1 MYGPTGNDQ
10 LSVGL
15 RRSSKVLPKA
25 NLVPKKMVMVTVWWS
40 ATLWSTTAFWIT
52 LKALHLRSML
62 STSMRCSENC
72 NSCSTGQQ
80 NGPNTSLRQC
90 PKSTLHNQHFKSW
103 THWAM
108 MFCLIL
114 HSHLTSCRPTTT
126 LQASQQLFAGKTLL
140 QPAEGRKCFPRVHR
154 ILKHGFLH
162 YKNKQTY
169 FSLAKMCWLQWFL
182 FWLKKMFDPGS
193 ND

>member
-1 MYGPTGNDQ
+1 MAQPAMTSSVWDWEEALKYFPKPILFQRKWSWSLYDGLLPSDPLQ
-10 LSVGL
+10 LSESQWKHYIWEVC
-15 RRSSKVLPKA
+15 SA
-25 NLVPKKMVMVTVWWS
+25 NRWDAVKT
-40 ATLWSTTAFWIT
+40 AT
-52 LKALHLRSML
+52 
-62 STSMRCSENC
+62 
-72 NSCSTGQQ
+72 SCSIGQQ

-169 FSLAKMCWLQWFL
+169 FSLEKCVDCNGSY
-182 FWLKKMFDPGS
+182 FD
-193 ND
+193 